1 MDEPKLAARLRCMAD
16 SEQANSVAPTRR
28 KMLQVGAVG
37 AGVAGAAWVTP
48 SVLTLD
54 ALSAASGC
62 SPSTCTPAIANFLT
76 TAGFG
81 AGTNICDGAGRLIN
95 GTTLT
100 ASRTNTD
107 TTNQMSG
114 VNCSTQNPTTQTG
127 TTGVI
132 VNSRFGNIPT
142 ANNGTRYGQIPLVVN
157 GSAASCAVTLNFNPG
172 VRKLSF
178 TLTDID
184 SVVSNYQEQVV
195 ISWTTGSGTA
205 TPTYTPGAQVIATP
219 ATSNTFQAATDSF
232 NAPCNS
238 AASNLGVQFDNCGTI
253 TSLTITSNDLITIAG
268 GSTRVVG
275 IALLSWCV

>member
-1 MDEPKLAARLRCMAD
+1 MTTEDSADDRISRRRL
-16 SEQANSVAPTRR
+16 
-28 KMLQVGAVG
+28 LQTGAVG
-37 AGVAGAAWVTP
+37 AGVAGAAWVAP
-48 SVLTLD
+48 SVLTMD

-62 SPSTCTPAIANFLT
+62 APSTCTPAIASLL
-76 TAGFG
+76 AGTGWG
-81 AGTNICDGAGRLIN
+81 AGVNICDGNARTKN
-95 GTTLT
+95 GTSIT

-107 TTNQMSG
+107 TTNAMSG
-114 VNCSTQNPTTQTG
+114 LNCSTQNPTTQTG

-132 VNSRFGNIPT
+132 VNARFGNIPT

-157 GSAASCAVTLNFNPG
+157 GSAASCSVTLNFNPG

-184 SVVSNYQEQVV
+184 SVVNNYQEQVV
-195 ISWTTGSGTA
+195 IGWTTGTGTA
-205 TPTYTPGAQVIATP
+205 TPTYTPGTQVIATP
-219 ATSNTFQAATDSF
+219 ATSNTFQAATDNF
-232 NAPCNS
+232 NAPCDS

-268 GSTRVVG
+268 GTTRVVG